1 MSSKIP
7 FLPCNSVTNQG
18 VILIKQSMTSFDVF
32 AVVHELKEL
41 EGARLNNIYQI
52 GSIYL
57 FVFHKFG
64 QEKQV
69 LLIEPEIRAHL
80 TRFEMQKPKSPPNF
94 CLALR
99 RHLRG
104 ARVVQ
109 FFQPNFDRII
119 GMRLERGGEV
129 LKVVVELF
137 KRGNLIVIREDGRI
151 LMAIHYRKMRDR
163 NILPG
168 KPFQYPPLAG
178 RDIFSLTKED
188 LKDLLEKSELDVVR
202 TLANTL
208 NIGGT
213 YAEELIHRANITKDQ
228 LAASLTETNLENL
241 WVALTTLITRLK
253 ATPPDL
259 APTLVYRNT
268 QLIDITPFP
277 LDRYTHSIPPS
288 KSQARAT
295 MNEALDDFFIEY
307 EKGQESTALKIPRK
321 KVVEEEETDQHR
333 IKQRKKEESRLK
345 RQLEK
350 QERRLEEL
358 YEQTE
363 QTNRLGSLLLKN
375 LLILEE
381 ITSTILGARKNGQD
395 WNEINKKIQEGRERG
410 IEGARLIQKLE
421 PGLGMVVVKIE
432 GTLIKLDFTQKV
444 SMIAQQY
451 FARSHKMRTKIEGT
465 KKAIEDT
472 KKLLERTR
480 KELTEVSRKGVIKA
494 STIIER
500 RKRYWFEKFRWFRS
514 SDDFLVIAGR
524 DAHTNEA
531 IVKRYMKKGDI
542 FVHATV
548 HGAPHTVILAEG
560 EEVPL
565 TTLQEAGQFATS
577 FSSAWKAGVGSVDA
591 YYVNP
596 EQVSFSPP
604 SGEYLV
610 RGGVIV
616 RGKRNSLK
624 GMVLETAIGIIIE
637 EKFARVIGGPPDA
650 VKAKTDYYV
659 ALKPGDE
666 TRGSIAKQI
675 KAILA
680 KKVPEQE
687 KEKIFLL
694 DLNEFFHFIPGRSK
708 IQDSKDKK

>member
-1 MSSKIP
+1 
-7 FLPCNSVTNQG
+7 
-18 VILIKQSMTSFDVF
+18 MTSFDVF

-52 GSIYL
+52 GSLIL

-64 QEKQV
+64 QEKQI
-69 LLIEPEIRAHL
+69 LLIEPEVRAHL
-80 TRFEMQKPKSPPNF
+80 TRFERQKPKSPPNF
-94 CLALR
+94 CLTLR

-119 GMRLERGGEV
+119 GMRLERGGDV
-129 LKVVVELF
+129 FKVIAELF
-137 KRGNLIVIREDGRI
+137 KRGNLIVVREDGTI
-151 LMAIHYRKMRDR
+151 LMALHYRKMRDR

-168 KPFQYPPLAG
+168 KPFQYPPLTG
-178 RDIFSLTKED
+178 RDIFSLNSED
-188 LKDLLEKSELDVVR
+188 LKVLLEESELDVVR
-202 TLANTL
+202 TLAKTL

-213 YAEELIHRANITKDQ
+213 YAEELIQRANIVKDQ
-228 LAASLTETNLENL
+228 LATTLTETNLEDL
-241 WVALTTLITRLK
+241 WVALNTLISRLK

-259 APTLVYRNT
+259 APTLVYRNA
-268 QLIDITPFP
+268 QLIDVTPFP
-277 LDRYTHSIPPS
+277 LDKYTHSIPPS
-288 KSQARAT
+288 KSQTRAT

-307 EKGQESTALKIPRK
+307 EKKKEATALQAPRK
-321 KVVEEEETDQHR
+321 QVIEEEETDQHS
-333 IKQRKKEESRLK
+333 IKQRQKELARLT

-358 YEQTE
+358 HEQME
-363 QTNRLGSLLLKN
+363 QANRLGSLLLEN
-375 LLILEE
+375 LLVLDE
-381 ITSTILGARKNGQD
+381 ITSTIFGARKNGHD

-410 IEGARLIQKLE
+410 IEGARLIKKIE
-421 PGLGMVVVKIE
+421 PDRGIVIVKIE
-432 GTLIKLDFTQKV
+432 GTLIDLDFTQKV

-451 FARSHKMRTKIEGT
+451 FASSHKMRTKIEGT

-472 KKLLERTR
+472 KRQLERTR
-480 KELTEVSRKGVIKA
+480 KEITEVTRKRAVKVK
-494 STIIER
+494 TIIER
-500 RKRYWFEKFRWFRS
+500 RKRSWYEKFRWFRS

-524 DAHTNEA
+524 DARTNEA

-548 HGAPHTVILAEG
+548 HGAPHTVILADG
-560 EEVPL
+560 KDIPL

-577 FSSAWKAGVGSVDA
+577 FSSAWKAGVGSADA

-624 GMVLETAIGIIIE
+624 GMVLETAIGIIVE
-637 EKFARVIGGPPDA
+637 EKFARVIGGPSNA
-650 VKAKTDYYV
+650 VRAKTDYYI

-666 TRGSIAKQI
+666 TRGNIAKQI

-680 KKVPEQE
+680 KNVPEQE
-687 KEKIFLL
+687 REKILLL

-708 IQDSKDKK
+708 IQDTKDKKSG